1 MPFTVIA
8 NTMQA
13 LVKYHGLKD
22 WDLRIPYHDS
32 ISVNTTSLYS
42 EVRVTEGAEGGLLVE
57 GREDPDALRR
67 IERVS
72 RRLTGRP
79 FAELGLGID
88 SRNTPGVQGKGLGF
102 SSSAGAALTFA
113 IAHAVDG
120 SSRPDLREL
129 SRVSRLFA
137 SSASRTM
144 VGGFSRL
151 YAGRGDEDSYSEKIA
166 DERDLPLRM
175 VIVPLPSTVRTEMA
189 HEEVETSPFFRARIE
204 SATKRCEL
212 VEKAIRGG
220 DLATL
225 GELVEQDTMELH
237 SVTMTGSNRMMVMSS
252 DTIEVI
258 TKVRE
263 LRSNS
268 VQAYFSMQTGP
279 SVFINTTEEDEP
291 KVKRAM
297 AKIGYRTVSS
307 SVGREARLKRGR
319 AAP

>member
-1 MPFTVIA
+1 MPYTVVA

-22 WDLRIPYHDS
+22 WKLRIPYHDS

-42 EVRVTEGAEGGLLVE
+42 EVRVTEGREEGRLLVE
-57 GREDPDALRR
+57 GKKNDDALRR
-67 IERVS
+67 IESVS
-72 RRLTGRP
+72 QRLTGKR
-79 FAELGLGID
+79 FADLGLEIE
-88 SRNTPGVQGKGLGF
+88 SKNMPGVEGKGLGY

-113 IAHAVDG
+113 INRAFNKEV
-120 SSRPDLREL
+120 PDMKEL

-137 SSASRTM
+137 ASASRTM

-151 YAGRGDEDSYSEKIA
+151 YAGQGDEDTYAEKIA
-166 DERDLPLRM
+166 DEKDMPLRT
-175 VIVPLPSTVRTEMA
+175 VIVPLPSTVRTETA
-189 HEEVETSPFFRARIE
+189 HEEVESSPFFKARIE
-204 SATKRCEL
+204 SASKRCDL

-220 DLATL
+220 DLAQL

-237 SVTMTGSNRMMVMSS
+237 SVTMTGKNHMIVMSA
-252 DTIEVI
+252 DTINVI

-279 SVFINTTEEDEP
+279 SVFINTNEEDEQ

-297 AKIGYRTVSS
+297 TKIGYKTVSS
-307 SVGREARLKRGR
+307 SVGKEARVKRG
-319 AAP
+319 

>member
-1 MPFTVIA
+1 MPYTVVA

-13 LVKYHGLKD
+13 LVKYHGLRD
-22 WDLRIPYHDS
+22 WKLRIPYHDS

-42 EVRVTEGAEGGLLVE
+42 EVRVTEGAGESRLLV
-57 GREDPDALRR
+57 GGMKNDDALRR
-67 IERVS
+67 LEPVS
-72 RRLTGRP
+72 QRLTGRR
-79 FAELGLGID
+79 FEDLGLEID
-88 SRNTPGVQGKGLGF
+88 SKNMPGVEGKGLGF

-113 IAHAVDG
+113 INRAVNKG
-120 SSRPDLREL
+120 APDMKDL

-137 SSASRTM
+137 ASASRTI

-151 YAGRGDEDSYSEKIA
+151 YAGQGDEDTYSERIA
-166 DERDLPLRM
+166 DEKDLPLRT
-175 VIVPLPSTVRTEMA
+175 VIVPLPSTVRTETA
-189 HEEVETSPFFRARIE
+189 HEEVESSPFFKARIE
-204 SATKRCEL
+204 SASKRCDL

-220 DLATL
+220 DLAKL

-237 SVTMTGSNRMMVMSS
+237 SVTMTGKNHMIVMSA
-252 DTIEVI
+252 DTINVI

-279 SVFINTTEEDEP
+279 SVFINTNEEDEQ

-297 AKIGYRTVSS
+297 TKIGYRTLKS
-307 SVGREARLKRGR
+307 SVGKEARVKRG
-319 AAP
+319 